1 MGTTI
6 LQHAGQFLRSDNGLM
21 GLGMIGL
28 VLAGLVYWGYS
39 QFRHGGVVEEGSG
52 LARDREH
59 QTLVA
64 TVKDV
69 VDRFQ

>member
-1 MGTTI
+1 
-6 LQHAGQFLRSDNGLM
+6 M

-52 LARDREH
+52 IG
-59 QTLVA
+59 TI
-64 TVKDV
+64 
-69 VDRFQ
+69 VDPRGMAWGAGGGDGLYGASSGFRMGSHPSVYPS